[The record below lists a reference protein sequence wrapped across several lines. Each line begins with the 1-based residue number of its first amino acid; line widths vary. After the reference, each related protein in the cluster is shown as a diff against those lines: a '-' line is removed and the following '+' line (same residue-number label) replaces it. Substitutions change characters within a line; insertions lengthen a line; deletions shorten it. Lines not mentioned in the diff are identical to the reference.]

1 MTKLNKVAVAFV
13 VLLGVIFVGNRALGS
28 PGAMFAITPS
38 AFQIKLNPGSVWSS
52 GLSIINE
59 GLEDLTVYLSA
70 VNLDGEL
77 KPVLEEPQTVYEHSL
92 AGWIQLSEKT
102 FIVPGRQS
110 ITAPFV
116 LKIPEIAQPGKHFA
130 AILIGPQPL
139 FSIGQKTLSS
149 AGFISAVFSVQ
160 IPGVTSSAGRIKEF
174 FSDKEIYGGSG
185 VNFSLT
191 FENLGNV
198 NLKPFGEV
206 AVHASSGEL
215 INKIPISMGDYDSV
229 LPGRTRNWKF
239 SWEGSD
245 KLSSLG
251 RYRAIASLS
260 FGSPPETTSKE
271 IFFWIIPLAPILLIL
286 AIMILPPM
294 LIVFAAKTIKAYV
307 NKILERE
314 LNRPQAIP
322 LKYQSVS
329 KAIWKPF
336 ALVIVLAFFGFGIG
350 GAAYFTRNSV
360 PETATQT
367 ASLIIQ
373 KSTFPNLLREMF
385 PFFDSGFLSSVFEDD
400 FVVFNYSNDNGSWP
414 VYGVKVKDSQ
424 SFLAIVGPILEM
436 NASKFYPHSIGF
448 SNFKDGRLGNFRTR
462 YAVGSLVGAAF
473 NYGVYNNELVIATSY
488 DGFKKAVEEGVDN
501 SIDLTEN

>member
-52 GLSIINE
+52 CLSIINE

-110 ITAPFV
+110 ITA
-116 LKIPEIAQPGKHFA
+116 
-130 AILIGPQPL
+130 
-139 FSIGQKTLSS
+139 
-149 AGFISAVFSVQ
+149 
-160 IPGVTSSAGRIKEF
+160 
-174 FSDKEIYGGSG
+174 
-185 VNFSLT
+185 
-191 FENLGNV
+191 
-198 NLKPFGEV
+198 PFGEV

-307 NKILERE
+307 NKIIERE
-314 LNRPQAIP
+314 FNRPREIP
-322 LKYQSVS
+322 LKYRPVF

-336 ALVIVLAFFGFGIG
+336 ALIIVLAFFGFGIG

-360 PETATQT
+360 PKTATQT